1 MSVDSEI
8 AYATRILKLPVTL
21 ATYAT
26 IATQAREDG
35 WSFEEY
41 LAAVLSRQVTAR
53 EANGSQLRIRK
64 ARFPKIHT
72 LEDFNFNYQVSAPRE
87 LIAHLGTGT
96 FIANAANVI
105 LLGPPGTGKTHLA
118 TGLGIKAAQNGYSVA
133 FDTASGWITR
143 LRRAHDH
150 DQLASEL
157 SNIGRNKLII
167 IDELGYIP
175 LDADSA
181 NLFFQL
187 VSARY
192 ETSSIIITSNL
203 PFARW
208 GEALSDPTVA
218 AASIDRLIHH
228 ADIIALKGESY
239 RTRNRKQQ
247 QQEQEQAK

>member
-1 MSVDSEI
+1 
-8 AYATRILKLPVTL
+8 
-21 ATYAT
+21 
-26 IATQAREDG
+26 
-35 WSFEEY
+35 
-41 LAAVLSRQVTAR
+41 
-53 EANGSQLRIRK
+53 
-64 ARFPKIHT
+64 
-72 LEDFNFNYQVSAPRE
+72 
-87 LIAHLGTGT
+87 
-96 FIANAANVI
+96 VI

-247 QQEQEQAK
+247 EQDQAK

>member
-1 MSVDSEI
+1 MSIDSEI
-8 AYATRILKLPVTL
+8 AYAARVLKLPVTG
-21 ATYAT
+21 ATYAGL
-26 IATQAREDG
+26 ADQGRQDG

-41 LAAVLSRQVTAR
+41 LAVVLSRQVLAR

-64 ARFPKIHT
+64 AKFPRIHT
-72 LEDFNFNYQVSAPRE
+72 LEDFNFDYQVSAPRE
-87 LIAHLGTGT
+87 LIAHLGTAT
-96 FIANAANVI
+96 FIANASNVI

-118 TGLGIKAAQNGYSVA
+118 TGIGIKAAQAGYSVA
-133 FDTASGWITR
+133 FDTATGWITR
-143 LRRAHDH
+143 LCHAHDSG
-150 DQLASEL
+150 QLAGEL
-157 SNIGRNKLII
+157 SRIGRYKLII

-181 NLFFQL
+181 NLFSQL

-239 RTRNRKQQ
+239 RTRNRKQ
-247 QQEQEQAK
+247 EQTK

>member
-1 MSVDSEI
+1 MSIDSEI
-8 AYATRILKLPVTL
+8 AYAARVLKLPVTG
-21 ATYAT
+21 ATYAGL
-26 IATQAREDG
+26 ADQGRQDG

-41 LAAVLSRQVTAR
+41 LAVVLSRQVAAR

-64 ARFPKIHT
+64 AKFPRIHT
-72 LEDFNFNYQVSAPRE
+72 LEDFNFDYQVSAPRE
-87 LIAHLGTGT
+87 LIAHVGTAT
-96 FIANAANVI
+96 FIANASNVI

-118 TGLGIKAAQNGYSVA
+118 TGIGIKAAQAGYSVA
-133 FDTASGWITR
+133 FDTATGWITR
-143 LRRAHDH
+143 LRHAHDS
-150 DQLASEL
+150 DQLAGEL
-157 SNIGRNKLII
+157 SRIGRYKLII

-181 NLFFQL
+181 NLFSQL

-239 RTRNRKQQ
+239 RTRNRKQ
-247 QQEQEQAK
+247 EQTK